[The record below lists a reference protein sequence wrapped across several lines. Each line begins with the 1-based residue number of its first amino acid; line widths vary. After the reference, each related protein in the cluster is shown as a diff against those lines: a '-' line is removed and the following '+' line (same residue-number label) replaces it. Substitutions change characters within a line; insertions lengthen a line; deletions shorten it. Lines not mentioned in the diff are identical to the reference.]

1 MKAIDDAIAV
11 LPEDKRKNPAFILQ
25 TINGLLDTA
34 NSEYGAAIAKNKIVE
49 DIDYQDSRGFVLY
62 AQELYGGI
70 AEQMS
75 KKIPKLTKKLKQQ

>member
-1 MKAIDDAIAV
+1 MNAV

-25 TINGLLDTA
+25 IINGLLDTA
-34 NSEYGAAIAKNKIVE
+34 TSEYGAAIAKNKIVE

-62 AQELYGGI
+62 AQELYSGI

-75 KKIPKLTKKLKQQ
+75 KNNPQTNKEIKTAMTDLI